1 MTEEQDNQVQ
11 QEINKA
17 INFLG
22 QNKFLE
28 AENTCLKIIDSGD
41 NADAYHILSSIKI
54 YQQEFEDSIKYVKKL
69 QKHVGLGTQIK
80 NAFSVVS
87 SCSHMFC
94 WEEGERWKF
103 LRYLPQS
110 QRMEREYAI
119 VASSD

>member
-54 YQQEFEDSIKYVKKL
+54 YQQEFEDSIKYVKKSIAINVSL
-69 QKHVGLGTQIK
+69 QADDKTLSDNDLNEISKKIIK
-80 NAFSVVS
+80 EVENKTGGNIRS
-87 SCSHMFC
+87 
-94 WEEGERWKF
+94 
-103 LRYLPQS
+103 
-110 QRMEREYAI
+110 
-119 VASSD
+119 

>member
-28 AENTCLKIIDSGD
+28 AENTCLKIIDLGD

-54 YQQEFEDSIKYVKKL
+54 YQQEFEDSIKQNKEISNFKLVDQINGFNYSQGKTKIIKVYV
-69 QKHVGLGTQIK
+69 
-80 NAFSVVS
+80 NF
-87 SCSHMFC
+87 
-94 WEEGERWKF
+94 
-103 LRYLPQS
+103 
-110 QRMEREYAI
+110 
-119 VASSD
+119 